1 MTDDTGERS
10 GFGPFQFPTDGAGT
24 MRRHLVRAALENWQA
39 LNENL
44 TQLTEDELK
53 SALNTERSHD
63 RRKHFVTRIH
73 ARGAKLRA
81 KREREELLAV
91 CK

>member
-1 MTDDTGERS
+1 
-10 GFGPFQFPTDGAGT
+10 
-24 MRRHLVRAALENWQA
+24 MREHLVIAALENWQS
-39 LNENL
+39 LNETINK
-44 TQLTEDELK
+44 LTEDELK
-53 SALNTERSHD
+53 SALNTEMSHD